1 MNDFIKGLL
10 QPKVLLGVATL
21 TLSVVNALMQ
31 QEFITGQIN
40 KVVEEAVK
48 NIQ

>member
-1 MNDFIKGLL
+1 MNNFIKGLL
-10 QPKVLLGVATL
+10 QPKVLLEVSTL

-31 QEFITGQIN
+31 KEFITEQIN
-40 KVVEEAVK
+40 IVVEEALK